1 MQSHRSGPR
10 VRQIRRRVW
19 RKHSTRALELGL
31 NLVFPPVC
39 ACCQTAINELLQ
51 PPLCG
56 DCRQAI
62 VDTRCYCPR
71 CGTRAPA
78 DVPAGEC
85 PHCKGTKFRFS
96 GVVRLGTYQDLL
108 RRAVL
113 RIKRP
118 GERGLAEALGA
129 LLAEIAGTRLE
140 SFAPEVVVPVPMH
153 WLRRTWR
160 GTNSPQTIARRL
172 ATRLGVPSHGE
183 LLVRC
188 RRTAP
193 QASLSP
199 NQRRANVRGAFRA
212 ASHRDLPGARVLLVD
227 DIMTTGATLN
237 EAAKTLLAAGVAE
250 VMVAVLARADANA

>member
-129 LLAEIAGTRLE
+129 ARGDRRNAAGKLRAGGCRAGAHALVAQNLAWHEQPPDDRPPPGHA
-140 SFAPEVVVPVPMH
+140 A
-153 WLRRTWR
+153 WR
-160 GTNSPQTIARRL
+160 SVARR
-172 ATRLGVPSHGE
+172 ATRPLPSHGSPGE
-183 LLVRC
+183 SLAESAPRQRAWRISCRFTPRPAGRPRVARRRHHDHRC
-188 RRTAP
+188 HAERSSQDAVGGRR
-193 QASLSP
+193 
-199 NQRRANVRGAFRA
+199 RGG
-212 ASHRDLPGARVLLVD
+212 HGGRV
-227 DIMTTGATLN
+227 GP
-237 EAAKTLLAAGVAE
+237 
-250 VMVAVLARADANA
+250 R